1 MSHAALPFRPTQ
13 GLDSLGYKEHL
24 DYDLVESTNP
34 AFGKAIVRV
43 NVFRAHRQVRQGRV
57 YLGCPVNVEHW
68 GSCIMAS
75 KFWGQVCEPQL
86 GSVCTPAAF
95 HTSTA

>member
-1 MSHAALPFRPTQ
+1 LIQ

-43 NVFRAHRQVRQGRV
+43 NVFRAHRQVRGRGRRPLRDFKHGAGV
-57 YLGCPVNVEHW
+57 LC
-68 GSCIMAS
+68 
-75 KFWGQVCEPQL
+75 
-86 GSVCTPAAF
+86 AAW
-95 HTSTA
+95 